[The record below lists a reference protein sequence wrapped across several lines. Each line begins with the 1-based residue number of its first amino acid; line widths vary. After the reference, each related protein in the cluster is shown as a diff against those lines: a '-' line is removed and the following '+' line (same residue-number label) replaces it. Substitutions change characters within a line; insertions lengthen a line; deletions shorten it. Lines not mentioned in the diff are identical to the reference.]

1 MSGKL
6 YWEINFIQDS
16 KRLIRPIWKKR
27 KVVAIVEVELF
38 SGGVEARRR
47 ETFPLPGSVSS
58 RK

>member
-38 SGGVEARRR
+38 SGGVEAPK
-47 ETFPLPGSVSS
+47 ENFSITGQCF
-58 RK
+58 

>member
-27 KVVAIVEVELF
+27 KVVAVVEVELF
-38 SGGVEARRR
+38 SGGVEAPKGNFSI
-47 ETFPLPGSVSS
+47 TGQCF
-58 RK
+58 

>member
-27 KVVAIVEVELF
+27 KVAIVEVELF